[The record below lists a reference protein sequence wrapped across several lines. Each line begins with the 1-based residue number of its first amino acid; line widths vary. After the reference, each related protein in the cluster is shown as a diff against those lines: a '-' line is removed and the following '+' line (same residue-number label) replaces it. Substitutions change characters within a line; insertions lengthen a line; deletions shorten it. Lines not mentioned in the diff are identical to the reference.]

1 MNTVRRLS
9 GPWACLVIAGLTL
22 AVGCGTTPDSPTRK
36 TVRVSG
42 IEWPRWGGPAG
53 DFKLA
58 DAGLAD
64 AWPETGPTRIWD
76 RELGGGYSAV
86 TAAGGALFTMF
97 RDGDDDVAV
106 ALSAES
112 GESIWEHRYTAK
124 TREKN
129 VTQFGAGPN
138 ATPLVVGDR
147 LITLGYTGILK
158 ALAIEGGEP
167 IWEHDL
173 ITAFDGEVLDF
184 GYSAS
189 PILHDGSVI
198 VLVGGEKHA
207 VLALNP
213 TDGSV
218 VWSSRPGTVSYATPI
233 VIDVDGRTQIVYMSA
248 DEVIGIDAADGTFL
262 WSHPCVNQYN
272 NNATDPIW
280 GEDNLLWVAT
290 QLDGGTRVLR
300 LTDDGGRT
308 AVEEIWYSERVKI
321 HYWNALRVGDH
332 VYASIGTRGSMK
344 LAAIEIQTGKI
355 VWQQR
360 GFGQAN
366 LLQAG
371 DKTILLDGGGQ
382 LALLEL
388 TPEGMEIRSQA
399 QVVNDVTWTPP
410 TLIGTRLYVRDKTR
424 LRAFDLAR

>member
-1 MNTVRRLS
+1 MNMNRIFTL
-9 GPWACLVIAGLTL
+9 LVLAGLVASL
-22 AVGCGTTPDSPTRK
+22 GCGTAPERQLK
-36 TVRVSG
+36 TTTGKAISTAG
-42 IEWPRWGGPAG
+42 DWPRWGGPDG

-64 AWPETGPTRIWD
+64 SWPATGPTQIWD
-76 RELGGGYSAV
+76 REFGGGYSAIV
-86 TAAGGALFTMF
+86 AGGGTLFTMF

-124 TREKN
+124 THEKN

-138 ATPLVVGDR
+138 ATPLILGDR

-173 ITAFDGEVLDF
+173 IESFAGEILDF

-189 PILHDGSVI
+189 PILHDGNVI

-233 VIDVDGRTQIVYMSA
+233 VIDVDGRKQIVYMSA
-248 DEVIGIDAADGTFL
+248 DEVIGIDAADGKFL
-262 WSHPCVNQYN
+262 WSHPCANQYN

-280 GEDNLLWVAT
+280 GEDNLLWIAT

-300 LTDDGGRT
+300 LTDDGDRT
-308 AVEEIWYSERVKI
+308 AVKEVWYSERVKI
-321 HYWNALRVGDH
+321 HYWNALRLGDH

-344 LAAIEIQTGKI
+344 FAAIEIQTGKI

-399 QVVNDVTWTPP
+399 QIVDDVTWTPP
-410 TLIGTRLYVRDKTR
+410 TLIGTSLYVRDKTR